1 MQPVLRRMSTMWTA
15 TLWFFDDDRL
25 ERTTNGSGYLLDH
38 DFDTLRALDAG
49 DGERIPTLSRAR
61 DRSVSYL

>member
-1 MQPVLRRMSTMWTA
+1 MWTA